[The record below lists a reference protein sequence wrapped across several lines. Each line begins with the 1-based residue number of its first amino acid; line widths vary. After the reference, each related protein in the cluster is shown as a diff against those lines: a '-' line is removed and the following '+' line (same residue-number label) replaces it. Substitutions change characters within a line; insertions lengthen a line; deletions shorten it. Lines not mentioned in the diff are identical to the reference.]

1 MSARRLQLKGA
12 SLQELKAQVLAEHGP
27 DAKIVAAEKVTVGG
41 IRGFFA
47 REHYEVTVELPAPSL
62 RGQHALDQKA
72 RAGIAALLA
81 DAELAESQL
90 HGSRL
95 PGKAPELQVSTHT
108 DQFAVIMDNL
118 TFNTARPTRLPK
130 GAKLEEPGTDVG
142 AQGMARPAAGNPEV
156 ATPEA
161 GTSSTVIAPTGGAT
175 PMGAG
180 TAGAAPAGAT
190 PISAGPTGAPNGPAR
205 PGFGR
210 RRTDPKPQP
219 DDASESAAAGHGHG
233 PDADAARPADASVGT
248 TSAASAASTT
258 VHQSAHTEA
267 VGPAPH
273 RSALADGEQDV
284 VAGTV
289 VASGI
294 LQAAGPREQGEAR
307 QVSGPGSAAVPDI
320 PVPLYGP
327 GDLVLVIGQGSNALE
342 AANAMAAAAPAVN
355 GAPSEAADW
364 ISSGGN
370 MVRMAGAH
378 AADVRR
384 PVQDRNSAIGARARG
399 VERGQSVFVAFGL
412 GNTLTPSLQMLS
424 ILPALGADQIWLAVD
439 AGRKAEDT
447 DRWVQA
453 VQRVVVPDGLAVTG
467 SRLTSTPK
475 TVNTLGIPVGWID
488 GAPSEAAW
496 L

>member
-12 SLQELKAQVLAEHGP
+12 SLQELQAQVLAEHGP
-27 DAKIVAAEKVTVGG
+27 DARIVAAEKVTVGG

-47 REHYEVTVELPAPSL
+47 REHYEVTVELPAPAV

-95 PGKAPELQVSTHT
+95 HGKAPELHVSTHT
-108 DQFAVIMDNL
+108 DQFAVVMDNL

-130 GAKLEEPGTDVG
+130 GAKLEQPG
-142 AQGMARPAAGNPEV
+142 PE
-156 ATPEA
+156 
-161 GTSSTVIAPTGGAT
+161 
-175 PMGAG
+175 
-180 TAGAAPAGAT
+180 AAPAAARPQPGPGAG
-190 PISAGPTGAPNGPAR
+190 GPTAGGTGAGDPTADDASAVPPRAR

-210 RRTDPKPQP
+210 RRTDVKPGAKAASKP
-219 DDASESAAAGHGHG
+219 GTGAASEPEAAVLGQEPDVAAAGT
-233 PDADAARPADASVGT
+233 PAAPAGTPAASVGT
-248 TSAASAASTT
+248 PGASSPT
-258 VHQSAHTEA
+258 
-267 VGPAPH
+267 
-273 RSALADGEQDV
+273 DGEPV

-289 VASGI
+289 VVSGVPHP
-294 LQAAGPREQGEAR
+294 AGTAEPDGAQ
-307 QVSGPGSAAVPDI
+307 QPTGPGSAAAPAI
-320 PVPLYGP
+320 PSPLYGP
-327 GDLVLVIGQGSNALE
+327 GDLVLVIGQGGNALA
-342 AANAMAAAAPAVN
+342 AANSMAAAAPAVN

-378 AADVRR
+378 AAEVRR

-412 GNTLTPSLQMLS
+412 GDTLTPTLEMLA

-467 SRLTSTPK
+467 TRHTSTPK
-475 TVNTLGIPVGWID
+475 TVNTLGVPVGWVD
-488 GAPSEAAW
+488 GAPAEAAR

>member
-47 REHYEVTVELPAPSL
+47 REHYEVTVELPAPPT

-81 DAELAESQL
+81 DAERAESQL
-90 HGSRL
+90 HSAQVR
-95 PGKAPELQVSTHT
+95 GKAPELHVSTHT

-130 GAKLEEPGTDVG
+130 GAKLEEPGPE
-142 AQGMARPAAGNPEV
+142 AAAPAA
-156 ATPEA
+156 ARPEA
-161 GTSSTVIAPTGGAT
+161 GQSAS
-175 PMGAG
+175 
-180 TAGAAPAGAT
+180 GAAPAGAE
-190 PISAGPTGAPNGPAR
+190 PAPAR

-210 RRTDPKPQP
+210 RRTDAKP
-219 DDASESAAAGHGHG
+219 G
-233 PDADAARPADASVGT
+233 ADAAAEPVAAVIGQEPA
-248 TSAASAASTT
+248 
-258 VHQSAHTEA
+258 
-267 VGPAPH
+267 
-273 RSALADGEQDV
+273 ALADEPPDAV
-284 VAGTV
+284 EGTV
-289 VASGI
+289 VVSGVVH
-294 LQAAGPREQGEAR
+294 AGGTGEPDEA
-307 QVSGPGSAAVPDI
+307 QQPSGPGSAAAQVI
-320 PVPLYGP
+320 PSPFYGP
-327 GDLVLVIGQGSNALE
+327 GDLVLVNGQGGNALE
-342 AANAMAAAAPAVN
+342 AAHSMAAAAPAVN

-412 GNTLTPSLQMLS
+412 GQTLTPTLEMLA

-447 DRWVQA
+447 DRWVQS

-467 SRLTSTPK
+467 TRHTSTPK
-475 TVNTLGIPVGWID
+475 TVNTLGVPVGWVD
-488 GAPSEAAW
+488 GEPSEAAW

>member
-47 REHYEVTVELPAPSL
+47 REHYEVTVELPAPVV

-81 DAELAESQL
+81 DAERAESQL

-95 PGKAPELQVSTHT
+95 HGKAPELHVSTHT

-130 GAKLEEPGTDVG
+130 GAKLEE
-142 AQGMARPAAGNPEV
+142 QGPEAPAPAA
-156 ATPEA
+156 ARPEA
-161 GTSSTVIAPTGGAT
+161 GQ
-175 PMGAG
+175 
-180 TAGAAPAGAT
+180 TAGAAPAGTETA
-190 PISAGPTGAPNGPAR
+190 PAR
-205 PGFGR
+205 TGFGR
-210 RRTDPKPQP
+210 RRTDPKPSVE
-219 DDASESAAAGHGHG
+219 AGSESGSAVIGQEPDVAAAGTPAAPAGTPAASTAAPSASTVTPSPSTAAPAVSEAMTAPEG
-233 PDADAARPADASVGT
+233 GTAARPADRAAGKAAIRPASP
-248 TSAASAASTT
+248 S
-258 VHQSAHTEA
+258 
-267 VGPAPH
+267 
-273 RSALADGEQDV
+273 SALADGQQDAV
-284 VAGTV
+284 VGTV
-289 VASGI
+289 VVSGI
-294 LQAAGPREQGEAR
+294 VPAAGTREPGQAP
-307 QVSGPGSAAVPDI
+307 QPSGPGAAAAPVI
-320 PVPLYGP
+320 PSPLYGP
-327 GDLVLVIGQGSNALE
+327 GDLVLVIGQGGNALE
-342 AANAMAAAAPAVN
+342 TANSMAAAAPAVN

-412 GNTLTPSLQMLS
+412 GHTLTPSLEMLA

-447 DRWVQA
+447 DRWVQS

-467 SRLTSTPK
+467 TRQTSTPK
-475 TVNTLGIPVGWID
+475 TVNTLGVPVGWID
-488 GAPSEAAW
+488 GVPSEAAW

>member
-27 DAKIVAAEKVTVGG
+27 DARIVAAEKVTVGG

-47 REHYEVTVELPAPSL
+47 REHYEVTVELPAPPM

-81 DAELAESQL
+81 DAEHAESQM
-90 HGSRL
+90 HGSRVH
-95 PGKAPELQVSTHT
+95 GKAPELHVSTHT

-130 GAKLEEPGTDVG
+130 GAKLEGT
-142 AQGMARPAAGNPEV
+142 E
-156 ATPEA
+156 PEA
-161 GTSSTVIAPTGGAT
+161 GVPPTTRPEAGPPASDAAPADAAPAGEVLTGAA
-175 PMGAG
+175 P
-180 TAGAAPAGAT
+180 AGAAPAGAV
-190 PISAGPTGAPNGPAR
+190 PTPAR

-210 RRTDPKPQP
+210 RRTDAKP
-219 DDASESAAAGHGHG
+219 AADTVPEPG
-233 PDADAARPADASVGT
+233 PTVLGAELDAAVAGTPAAPAGTAAASVGT
-248 TSAASAASTT
+248 LAASTG
-258 VHQSAHTEA
+258 APAGPEA
-267 VGPAPH
+267 VSH
-273 RSALADGEQDV
+273 TDV

-289 VASGI
+289 V
-294 LQAAGPREQGEAR
+294 
-307 QVSGPGSAAVPDI
+307 VSGVLHGAATGEPDESHLPPGPGPGPGATAAPII
-320 PVPLYGP
+320 PSPLYGP

-342 AANAMAAAAPAVN
+342 AANSMAAAAPAVN
-355 GAPSEAADW
+355 GAPSDAADW

-370 MVRMAGAH
+370 TVRMAGAH

-384 PVQDRNSAIGARARG
+384 PVRDRNSAIGARARG

-412 GNTLTPSLQMLS
+412 GQTLTPTLEMLA

-467 SRLTSTPK
+467 SRHTSTPK
-475 TVNTLGIPVGWID
+475 TVNTLGVPVGWID
-488 GAPSEAAW
+488 GAPSEAAR

>member
-27 DAKIVAAEKVTVGG
+27 DARIVAAEKVTVGG

-47 REHYEVTVELPAPSL
+47 REHYEVTVELPAPPM

-81 DAELAESQL
+81 DAEHAESQM
-90 HGSRL
+90 HSSRTH
-95 PGKAPELQVSTHT
+95 GKAPELHVSTHT

-130 GAKLEEPGTDVG
+130 GAKLEG
-142 AQGMARPAAGNPEV
+142 AE
-156 ATPEA
+156 PEA
-161 GTSSTVIAPTGGAT
+161 GVPAT
-175 PMGAG
+175 TRPEAG
-180 TAGAAPAGAT
+180 PPASDAAPAGA
-190 PISAGPTGAPNGPAR
+190 APTPAR

-210 RRTDPKPQP
+210 RRTDAKP
-219 DDASESAAAGHGHG
+219 AADTVPEPG
-233 PDADAARPADASVGT
+233 PTVLGEELDAATAGTPAAPAGTAAPSVGT
-248 TSAASAASTT
+248 LAASTGAPAGPEAA
-258 VHQSAHTEA
+258 SHT
-267 VGPAPH
+267 
-273 RSALADGEQDV
+273 DV
-284 VAGTV
+284 LAGTV
-289 VASGI
+289 VVSGV
-294 LQAAGPREQGEAR
+294 LHGAATGEPDEAHLPPGPGPGPGPG
-307 QVSGPGSAAVPDI
+307 SGPGSAAAPII
-320 PVPLYGP
+320 PSPLYGP

-342 AANAMAAAAPAVN
+342 AANSMAAAAPAVN

-370 MVRMAGAH
+370 TVRMAGAH

-384 PVQDRNSAIGARARG
+384 PVRDRNSAIGARARG

-412 GNTLTPSLQMLS
+412 GQTLTPTLEMLA

-467 SRLTSTPK
+467 SRHTSTPK
-475 TVNTLGIPVGWID
+475 TVNTLGVPVGWID
-488 GAPSEAAW
+488 GAPSEAAR

>member
-47 REHYEVTVELPAPSL
+47 REHYEVTVELPAPSV

-95 PGKAPELQVSTHT
+95 DGKAPELHVSTHT

-118 TFNTARPTRLPK
+118 TFNTARPTRLPQ
-130 GAKLEEPGTDVG
+130 GAKLEEPGPEAA
-142 AQGMARPAAGNPEV
+142 AQGTARPEADRPTAGSPAAGRPAAGAE
-156 ATPEA
+156 T
-161 GTSSTVIAPTGGAT
+161 APV
-175 PMGAG
+175 
-180 TAGAAPAGAT
+180 
-190 PISAGPTGAPNGPAR
+190 R

-210 RRTDPKPQP
+210 RRTDSKPRA
-219 DDASESAAAGHGHG
+219 DAAAEPGAAVPGQDPGVAAAGAPAAPAGAG
-233 PDADAARPADASVGT
+233 PTAAPAVSGVIALPEAGTSARPADGQPDA
-248 TSAASAASTT
+248 
-258 VHQSAHTEA
+258 
-267 VGPAPH
+267 
-273 RSALADGEQDV
+273 

-289 VASGI
+289 VVSGM
-294 LQAAGPREQGEAR
+294 LHTAGTGEPAQAQQPAGPGA
-307 QVSGPGSAAVPDI
+307 AAVPDI
-320 PVPLYGP
+320 PSPLYGP
-327 GDLVLVIGQGSNALE
+327 GDLVLVIGQGGNALE
-342 AANAMAAAAPAVN
+342 AANSMAAAAPAVN

-399 VERGQSVFVAFGL
+399 VERGRSVFVAFGL
-412 GNTLTPSLQMLS
+412 GHTLAPSLEMLA

-447 DRWVQA
+447 DRWVQS

-467 SRLTSTPK
+467 TRHTSTPK
-475 TVNTLGIPVGWID
+475 TVNTLGVPVGWVD
-488 GAPSEAAW
+488 GEPSEAAW

>member
-47 REHYEVTVELPAPSL
+47 REHYEVTVELPAPSM
-62 RGQHALDQKA
+62 RGQHALDPKA

-81 DAELAESQL
+81 DAERAESRL

-95 PGKAPELQVSTHT
+95 GKAPELHVSTHT

-130 GAKLEEPGTDVG
+130 GAKLEESGPDEA
-142 AQGMARPAAGNPEV
+142 AQTAAR
-156 ATPEA
+156 PEA
-161 GTSSTVIAPTGGAT
+161 GHSASGAE
-175 PMGAG
+175 PARAE
-180 TAGAAPAGAT
+180 TA
-190 PISAGPTGAPNGPAR
+190 PAR

-210 RRTDPKPQP
+210 RRTDSKLSVEA
-219 DDASESAAAGHGHG
+219 ASESAAAVIGQE
-233 PDADAARPADASVGT
+233 PA
-248 TSAASAASTT
+248 
-258 VHQSAHTEA
+258 
-267 VGPAPH
+267 
-273 RSALADGEQDV
+273 ALADEPPDAVQ
-284 VAGTV
+284 GTV
-289 VASGI
+289 VVSGMEH
-294 LQAAGPREQGEAR
+294 AGGTGEPDEA
-307 QVSGPGSAAVPDI
+307 QQPAGPGSAAAPVI
-320 PVPLYGP
+320 PSPLYGP
-327 GDLVLVIGQGSNALE
+327 GDLVLLIGQGGNALE
-342 AANAMAAAAPAVN
+342 AAHSMAAAAPAVN

-412 GNTLTPSLQMLS
+412 GQTLTPTLEMLA

-439 AGRKAEDT
+439 AGRKSEDT

-467 SRLTSTPK
+467 SRHTSTPK
-475 TVNTLGIPVGWID
+475 TVNTLGIPVGWVD
-488 GAPSEAAW
+488 GEPSEAAR

>member
-47 REHYEVTVELPAPSL
+47 REHYEVTVELPVPSM

-130 GAKLEEPGTDVG
+130 GAKLEEAGTDLA
-142 AQGMARPAAGNPEV
+142 AQGMARPEAGRPE
-156 ATPEA
+156 ADDPEA
-161 GTSSTVIAPTGGAT
+161 GRTSTGGTNSMGAGLT
-175 PMGAG
+175 GSGPMGAG
-180 TAGAAPAGAT
+180 TPV
-190 PISAGPTGAPNGPAR
+190 AGPTGAANGPAR

-219 DDASESAAAGHGHG
+219 DDASESAEAGHGQV
-233 PDADAARPADASVGT
+233 PDAEASGTTAASVET
-248 TSAASAASTT
+248 TAAANPASAT
-258 VHQSAHTEA
+258 AHHGANPEA
-267 VGPAPH
+267 VDPALH
-273 RSALADGEQDV
+273 RSALADGEPDV

-289 VASGI
+289 VASGS
-294 LQAAGPREQGEAR
+294 LQATGQGERDEAR
-307 QVSGPGSAAVPDI
+307 QVSGPGPGSAAAAEI
-320 PVPLYGP
+320 PTPLYGP

-412 GNTLTPSLQMLS
+412 GNTLTPSLQLLA

-475 TVNTLGIPVGWID
+475 TVNTLGVPVGWID

>member
-47 REHYEVTVELPAPSL
+47 REHYEVTVELPAPST

-81 DAELAESQL
+81 DAERAESQL
-90 HGSRL
+90 HSAQVR
-95 PGKAPELQVSTHT
+95 GKAPELHVSTHT

-130 GAKLEEPGTDVG
+130 GAKLEEPG
-142 AQGMARPAAGNPEV
+142 PEV
-156 ATPEA
+156 A
-161 GTSSTVIAPTGGAT
+161 APAT
-175 PMGAG
+175 PRPE
-180 TAGAAPAGAT
+180 AAPAGAE
-190 PISAGPTGAPNGPAR
+190 PAPAR

-210 RRTDPKPQP
+210 RRTDAKP
-219 DDASESAAAGHGHG
+219 G
-233 PDADAARPADASVGT
+233 ADAVAEPGAAVIGQEPA
-248 TSAASAASTT
+248 
-258 VHQSAHTEA
+258 
-267 VGPAPH
+267 
-273 RSALADGEQDV
+273 ALADEPPDAV
-284 VAGTV
+284 EGTV
-289 VASGI
+289 VVSGV
-294 LQAAGPREQGEAR
+294 LHAGGTGEPDEA
-307 QVSGPGSAAVPDI
+307 QQPSGPGSAAAPVI
-320 PVPLYGP
+320 PSPLYGP
-327 GDLVLVIGQGSNALE
+327 GDLVLVIGQGGHALE
-342 AANAMAAAAPAVN
+342 AAHSMASAAPAVN

-412 GNTLTPSLQMLS
+412 GQTLTPTLEMLAM
-424 ILPALGADQIWLAVD
+424 LPALGADQIWLAVD

-447 DRWVQA
+447 DRWVQS

-467 SRLTSTPK
+467 TRHTSTPK
-475 TVNTLGIPVGWID
+475 TVNTLGVPVGWVD
-488 GAPSEAAW
+488 GEPSEAAW

>member
-47 REHYEVTVELPAPSL
+47 REHYEVTVELPGPAV
-62 RGQHALDQKA
+62 RGQHALDEKA

-81 DAELAESQL
+81 DAERAESEL
-90 HGSRL
+90 HDSRL
-95 PGKAPELQVSTHT
+95 HGKAPELHVSTHT

-130 GAKLEEPGTDVG
+130 GAKLEE
-142 AQGMARPAAGNPEV
+142 QGPEAAAPAA
-156 ATPEA
+156 ARPEA
-161 GTSSTVIAPTGGAT
+161 GQAA
-175 PMGAG
+175 A
-180 TAGAAPAGAT
+180 AAPAGAET
-190 PISAGPTGAPNGPAR
+190 AR
-205 PGFGR
+205 ARLGFGR
-210 RRTDPKPQP
+210 RRTDPKPSV
-219 DDASESAAAGHGHG
+219 DAASESGAAIMDQESNVTAAGTPAAPAGTPAASAAAPAVAGAMAVPEAGT
-233 PDADAARPADASVGT
+233 PARPADRVGGKAAIRPAS
-248 TSAASAASTT
+248 
-258 VHQSAHTEA
+258 
-267 VGPAPH
+267 P
-273 RSALADGEQDV
+273 RSALADGQQDAV
-284 VAGTV
+284 EGTV
-289 VASGI
+289 VVSGI
-294 LQAAGPREQGEAR
+294 MPAAGTGEPDQA
-307 QVSGPGSAAVPDI
+307 QQPSGPGPAAVPVI
-320 PVPLYGP
+320 PSPLYGP
-327 GDLVLVIGQGSNALE
+327 GDLVLVIGQGGNALE
-342 AANAMAAAAPAVN
+342 AANSMAAAAPAVN

-412 GNTLTPSLQMLS
+412 GHSLTPSLEMLA

-447 DRWVQA
+447 DRWVQS

-467 SRLTSTPK
+467 TRQTSTPK
-475 TVNTLGIPVGWID
+475 TVNTLGVPVGWID
-488 GAPSEAAW
+488 GVPSEAAW

>member
-12 SLQELKAQVLAEHGP
+12 SLQDLKAQVLAEHGP
-27 DAKIVAAEKVTVGG
+27 DAKIIAAEKVTVGG

-47 REHYEVTVELPAPSL
+47 REHYEVTVELPVPSV

-81 DAELAESQL
+81 DAELAESQM
-90 HGSRL
+90 HSSQVR
-95 PGKAPELQVSTHT
+95 GKAPELHVSTHT

-130 GAKLEEPGTDVG
+130 GAKLEEPGPEAVAPGT
-142 AQGMARPAAGNPEV
+142 AR
-156 ATPEA
+156 PEA
-161 GTSSTVIAPTGGAT
+161 GGPATGG
-175 PMGAG
+175 PGAG
-180 TAGAAPAGAT
+180 GPGAGAETA
-190 PISAGPTGAPNGPAR
+190 

-210 RRTDPKPQP
+210 RRTDPKP
-219 DDASESAAAGHGHG
+219 S
-233 PDADAARPADASVGT
+233 ADAAAEPGAAVISQEPAALTDGPPDA
-248 TSAASAASTT
+248 
-258 VHQSAHTEA
+258 
-267 VGPAPH
+267 
-273 RSALADGEQDV
+273 

-289 VASGI
+289 VVSGM
-294 LQAAGPREQGEAR
+294 LHAAGAGEPDRA
-307 QVSGPGSAAVPDI
+307 QQPAGPGVATAPDI
-320 PVPLYGP
+320 PSPLYGP
-327 GDLVLVIGQGSNALE
+327 GDLVLVIGQGGNALE
-342 AANAMAAAAPAVN
+342 AANSMAAAAPAVN

-412 GNTLTPSLQMLS
+412 GHTLTPSLEMLA

-447 DRWVQA
+447 DRWVQS

-467 SRLTSTPK
+467 TRHTSTPK
-475 TVNTLGIPVGWID
+475 TVNTLGVPVGWVD
-488 GAPSEAAW
+488 GEPSEAAW

>member
-47 REHYEVTVELPAPSL
+47 REHYEVTVELPAPSV

-130 GAKLEEPGTDVG
+130 GAKLEEPGTDVA
-142 AQGMARPAAGNPEV
+142 AQGMARPEAGHPE
-156 ATPEA
+156 AGTPEA
-161 GTSSTVIAPTGGAT
+161 GTASTVIASGAAPMGAAPTVAT

-180 TAGAAPAGAT
+180 TPG
-190 PISAGPTGAPNGPAR
+190 AGPTGAANGPAR

-219 DDASESAAAGHGHG
+219 DDASESAAAGQGQG
-233 PDADAARPADASVGT
+233 SDAEAAGTAGASVET
-248 TSAASAASTT
+248 TAAANPASATA
-258 VHQSAHTEA
+258 HQGAYPEA
-267 VGPAPH
+267 AGPAPH
-273 RSALADGEQDV
+273 RPGLADGEPDV

-289 VASGI
+289 VDSGI
-294 LQAAGPREQGEAR
+294 LPAAGPGDRDEAR
-307 QVSGPGSAAVPDI
+307 QVTGPGSAAVSDI
-320 PVPLYGP
+320 PAPLYGP

-370 MVRMAGAH
+370 MVRMAGSH

-412 GNTLTPSLQMLS
+412 GNTLTPPLQMLA

-475 TVNTLGIPVGWID
+475 TVNTLGVPVGWID